1 MNKSFCIF
9 LIEAELLNAI
19 KACNGEFLGL
29 LLVMMMFLHVSLTM
43 ASESLLMFTFL
54 LV

>member
-29 LLVMMMFLHVSLTM
+29 LLVMMMFYMCHLQWPLN
-43 ASESLLMFTFL
+43 LC
-54 LV
+54 